1 MSGPV
6 GNAAIRGVVFDL
18 GGVLIQLD
26 HARLG
31 LDVDRATWHR
41 WLLEHPVARAWETG
55 GCDFDAFADAVL
67 SSFGRGLDADAL
79 AQKLQDWVLTPGE
92 AAPKLVAGLHPH
104 LQALCLSNNNPLH
117 WGRLDKLGVGQWFSE
132 TVLSYQVGVAKP
144 DPAIY
149 AALEARVAL
158 SEEALR
164 RGALLFL
171 DDNPMNV
178 RAALDRGWQAEHVVG
193 LKQARQALKARG
205 LLRVGT

>member
-1 MSGPV
+1 MAESTA
-6 GNAAIRGVVFDL
+6 NTSIRGVVFDL

-55 GCDFDAFADAVL
+55 TCDFEAFAEAVL
-67 SSFGRGLDADAL
+67 SSFGPGLDADAL
-79 AQKLQDWVLTPGE
+79 AQRLQDWVLTPGE

-117 WGRLDKLGVGQWFSE
+117 WGRLDKLGVGQWFSQA
-132 TVLSYQVGVAKP
+132 VLSFQVGVAKP

-149 AALEARVAL
+149 AALEGRSGL
-158 SEEALR
+158 
-164 RGALLFL
+164 RGASLLLL
-171 DDNPMNV
+171 DDNLVNV
-178 RAALDRGWQAEHVVG
+178 EAARSRGWQAERVVG
-193 LKQARQALKARG
+193 VAQARSVLGERG
-205 LLRVGT
+205 LLSDRGLLSE